1 MRPRKITDIKTFLVG
16 GSWRNWLIVKIETDE
31 EGLHGIG
38 EATLEGRSATAE
50 TAVHEVKRYLLG
62 KDPFEIEKHFQEL
75 YRRAFYGGGAVLTSA
90 ISGVETAMWD
100 IKGKALGVPVYEML
114 GGRVRDRVKLY
125 ANAWYRQGMSPE
137 EMAAAAKDALKLGV
151 QGLKFNPWGAREG
164 IDFYRLEN
172 KILNTGVE
180 AVGAVREAVGPD
192 IDLYIDCNGIFN
204 TVGNAVRAGKAVEEY
219 NITFFEEPIPHED
232 LDAMAYVRSKINIPV
247 ATGERLFTIFSFQQ
261 LLARGGADIVQPDM
275 AHCGGMLEARK
286 IAAIADSHYAA
297 FAPHNPNGEVSYA
310 SAVQM
315 AACVPNFLTLEH
327 FPPEPW
333 RFEVCSNPM
342 KVEDGWL
349 EIPDRPGLG
358 VEFNEE
364 AAKEHPYQPIDLYDL
379 HRPTLRLNVPSF
391 KGRDELR

>member
-16 GSWRNWLIVKIETDE
+16 GSWRNWLIVKMETDID
-31 EGLHGIG
+31 GLHGIG

-50 TAVHEVKRYLLG
+50 TAVHELKRYLMD

-100 IKGKALGVPVYEML
+100 IKGKALGVPVYELL
-114 GGRVRDRVKLY
+114 GGKVRDRVKLY

-137 EMAAAAKDALKLGV
+137 QMAEAAKAALKLGV
-151 QGLKFNPWGAREG
+151 QGMKFNPWGAREG
-164 IDFYRLEN
+164 IDFYRMDN
-172 KILNTGVE
+172 NILNTGVD

-232 LDAMAYVRSKINIPV
+232 LDAMAYVRSKLNIPI

-261 LLARGGADIVQPDM
+261 LLNHGGRRHRAARHGPLRRDAGGAQDRGHRGLALRRVRAAQPQRRGVLRLGGADGGLRPELPDAGALPARAVAVRGVRQPAEGRGRVAGDPGSAGPGRGVQ
-275 AHCGGMLEARK
+275 
-286 IAAIADSHYAA
+286 
-297 FAPHNPNGEVSYA
+297 
-310 SAVQM
+310 
-315 AACVPNFLTLEH
+315 
-327 FPPEPW
+327 
-333 RFEVCSNPM
+333 
-342 KVEDGWL
+342 
-349 EIPDRPGLG
+349 
-358 VEFNEE
+358 
-364 AAKEHPYQPIDLYDL
+364 
-379 HRPTLRLNVPSF
+379 
-391 KGRDELR
+391 

>member
-38 EATLEGRSATAE
+38 EATLEGRSATVE
-50 TAVHEVKRYLLG
+50 TAVHELKRYLLG

-137 EMAAAAKDALKLGV
+137 QMAAAAKDALKLGV
-151 QGLKFNPWGAREG
+151 QGMKFNPWGGREG

-172 KILNTGVE
+172 NILNTGVE

-333 RFEVCSNPM
+333 RFEVCANPM

-364 AAKEHPYQPIDLYDL
+364 AAKDHPYQPMDLYDL